1 MAASPKPPTTLKISI
16 QTVGTAE
23 SIADLFTQLGELG
36 FLERS
41 QDIVLNVGYYFED
54 DGRAARDKAAAL
66 LRDHPAVLKTKS
78 FTDLGTKQKIS
89 DTFEIEPA
97 EGDDDEDGDETPLER
112 WEREQAE
119 QAIGESLGS
128 VESVTLS
135 ARGRTVTLT
144 AETGARAAEMLRRS
158 VSGE

>member
-1 MAASPKPPTTLKISI
+1 MAATTKPPTTLKISI
-16 QTVGTAE
+16 QTFGSPE
-23 SIADLFTQLGELG
+23 KILELFEKLNELG
-36 FLERS
+36 LLERS
-41 QDIVLNVGYYFED
+41 QDFVLNVGYYFEE
-54 DGRAARDKAAAL
+54 DGRAARERVEAL
-66 LRDHPAVLKTKS
+66 LRDHDAVMKTKS
-78 FTDLGTKQKIS
+78 FTDLGTKRKVS
-89 DTFEIEPA
+89 DTFEPA
-97 EGDDDEDGDETPLER
+97 EEADDDEDETPLER

>member
-23 SIADLFTQLGELG
+23 SIANLFTQLGELG

-41 QDIVLNVGYYFED
+41 QDIVLNVGYYFEN

-89 DTFEIEPA
+89 DTFEPA
-97 EGDDDEDGDETPLER
+97 EEADDDEDETPLER
-112 WEREQAE
+112 WARGQGG
-119 QAIGESLGS
+119 AIGADLSS
-128 VESVTLS
+128 VEKVTLS
-135 ARGRTVTLT
+135 GRGSI
-144 AETGARAAEMLRRS
+144 G
-158 VSGE
+158 GE